1 MTPRTFDIVLVA
13 NRGEIACRVIRTL
26 RRLGITSVAVYSDA
40 DADSRHVQEA
50 DIAVR
55 IGPAQATESYL
66 KIDAIIQACNDTG
79 AQAVHPGYGFLS
91 ENVDFA
97 RALEAAGITFIGPD
111 VQSINMMGDKIRS
124 KNHVIAHGVPV
135 VPGIAEPGL
144 SNEQLAAAAQD
155 VGFPLLIKPSA
166 GGGGKGMH
174 VVERAED
181 LPATLE
187 TARRVARSSF
197 GDDTLFLERLVR
209 SPRHIEVQVLADR
222 HGNTIHL
229 GERECSL
236 QRRHQKVIEEAPA
249 PLLQGLPNGTEIRA
263 RIGAAAVDAA
273 RSVNYVGAGTVEFL
287 VSDEAPDE
295 FFFMEMNTRLQVEHP
310 VTEEVVRVQGQRLD
324 LVEWQVRIAAGEVL
338 TVVQSDVV
346 LEGHAI
352 EARVYAEDP
361 AHGFMPSIGRL
372 LEIREPSG
380 PGIRV
385 DSSLTE
391 NLEVSPHYDP
401 MIAKVIVRNADRGQA
416 LGTLDQ
422 ALADTVLLG
431 VKTNVEYLRLLIAD
445 EDVAAGRLDTTLID
459 RKIAGMPFRTFSS
472 EDLALAAHT
481 LASSQP
487 VAPGPWQARDG
498 WRVGGNATSSI
509 QLEVDGQT
517 HTVTVSRDTEGQTFD
532 IDGESF
538 RVKSLADGSVSVN
551 GARRRVATAISPD
564 GTAWLGI
571 GGWGGYARQLDRR
584 ELLQR
589 RLASIERDAGTAS
602 PEVVSPMPGT
612 VIAVEAADFELVEEG
627 QPLLSIEAMK
637 MEHQLTAPVAGVV
650 RLSLKVGDLVK
661 AAQIVATVEPHSP
674 QTGVHDVDGSDPAGA
689 PELEE
694 AKG

>member
-1 MTPRTFDIVLVA
+1 MTTRTFNTVLVA

-40 DADSRHVQEA
+40 DADTRHVREA
-50 DIAVR
+50 DIAVL
-55 IGPAQATESYL
+55 IGPAQAAESYL
-66 KIDAIIQACNDTG
+66 KIEAIIQACRETG

-97 RALEAAGITFIGPD
+97 RALESAGITFIGPD
-111 VQSINMMGDKIRS
+111 VESINMMGDKIRS

-144 SNEQLAAAAQD
+144 SNEQLVAAAQD

-181 LPATLE
+181 LPATVE
-187 TARRVARSSF
+187 TARRVAKSSF

-249 PLLQGLPNGTEIRA
+249 PLLQGLPNGPKIRA

-338 TVVQSDVV
+338 TVAQADVV

-372 LEIREPSG
+372 LKIREPSG
-380 PGIRV
+380 PGVRV

-391 NLEVSPHYDP
+391 GLEVSPHYDP
-401 MIAKVIVRNADRGQA
+401 MIAKVIAWNTDRGKA
-416 LGTLDQ
+416 FATLDR

-459 RKIAGMPFRTFSS
+459 RKIAGMPFRSFSS
-472 EDLALAAHT
+472 TDLALAAHALT
-481 LASSQP
+481 RSQP
-487 VAPGPWQARDG
+487 GAHGPWGARDG
-498 WRVGGNATSSI
+498 WRVGGSATSSI
-509 QLEVDGQT
+509 HLEVDGQT
-517 HTVTVSRDTEGQTFD
+517 HTVTASRDTEGQTFG
-532 IDGESF
+532 INGGLF
-538 RVKSLADGSVSVN
+538 QVKTLADGSASVN
-551 GARRRVATAISPD
+551 GARQRGATVVSAD

-571 GGWGGYARQLDRR
+571 DGWGGSARQLSRQER
-584 ELLQR
+584 LQR
-589 RLASIERDAGTAS
+589 RLASMERDAGTAS
-602 PEVVSPMPGT
+602 PEVRSPMPGT
-612 VIAVEAADFELVEEG
+612 VIAVVVADLDLVDEG

-637 MEHQLTAPVAGVV
+637 MEHQLNAPISGIV
-650 RLSLKVGDLVK
+650 RLSLKAGDLVK
-661 AAQIVATVEPHSP
+661 ASQIVAVVEPRSP
-674 QTGVHDVDGSDPAGA
+674 RDRCP
-689 PELEE
+689 
-694 AKG
+694 